1 MAEEAVVAPVE
12 VEEAP
17 VAEDRAGAAVRAEE
31 VEALDHQRQAV
42 AQTLEAHHPSAQVQA
57 LEILA
62 LRPEASAERVPPV
75 PRPVVPPLAQEARTS
90 VPVARNGRRLEPGPT
105 SSPAQTLIMAFPVI
119 VRATLLARRTM
130 AVPERQSALAPI
142 DRPRCRA

>member
-1 MAEEAVVAPVE
+1 MVAEVAPVE

-42 AQTLEAHHPSAQVQA
+42 AQTPEAHHPSAQVQA
-57 LEILA
+57 PEILA
-62 LRPEASAERVPPV
+62 LRPEAAAERVPPV
-75 PRPVVPPLAQEARTS
+75 PQPVVPPLAQEARTA
-90 VPVARNGRRLEPGPT
+90 VPVARNGRRAEPVPA
-105 SSPAQTLIMAFPVI
+105 SKPAQTLIMVYRVI
-119 VRATLLARRTM
+119 ARATLLARRTM

-142 DRPRCRA
+142 DQPRCRA